1 MYSDESS
8 LVAKLKD
15 GDQEGF
21 TVLYGRYGKKIYNLA
36 YKMCGNQDDADDI
49 VQGTF
54 VQAFRNI
61 DGFREES
68 GVYTWLYAIAKNL
81 CLRLL
86 ENRKKST
93 ISSLDTLIHT
103 VPTPENEY
111 GAVENQYYID
121 QVKEGCLLGLL
132 RCLSFYQRIAFILH
146 TLLDIQV
153 RDIAVILDKSE
164 TAVRILIHRARKNI
178 KGFLCRNCHYYD
190 PDNPCRCENLI
201 DFSLK
206 QGWIK
211 KMTDSAPHPPITAL
225 EIETEIRELKKISA
239 IYHSLPEHR
248 PPDDIILSIREKI
261 ARQEYRI
268 LNHKKVK

>member
-1 MYSDESS
+1 MDITEKQ
-8 LVAKLKD
+8 LVSGLKRR
-15 GDQEGF
+15 DQESYR
-21 TVLYGRYGKKIYNLA
+21 VLYERYGKKVYNLA

-54 VQAFRNI
+54 VRAFRNI

-68 GVYTWLYAIAKNL
+68 GVYTWLYTIAKNL

-93 ISSLDTLIHT
+93 VSSLDTLIHT
-103 VPTPENEY
+103 VPVAENEY
-111 GAVENQYYID
+111 SAIEKQYYID

-132 RCLSFYQRIAFILH
+132 RCLSFYQRIAFILY
-146 TLLDIQV
+146 TLLEMRV
-153 RDIAVILDKSE
+153 KDIAVIIDKSE
-164 TAVRILIHRARKNI
+164 TATRTLVHRARQNI
-178 KGFLCRNCHYYD
+178 RGFLCRNCHYYD
-190 PDNPCRCENLI
+190 PDNPCRCENFI

-211 KMTDSAPHPPITAL
+211 KMTDSAPQSQVTAM
-225 EIETEIRELKKISA
+225 EIEMEIRDLKKISA

-248 PPDDIILSIREKI
+248 PPEDIIRLIREKI
-261 ARQEYRI
+261 ARQEYCI